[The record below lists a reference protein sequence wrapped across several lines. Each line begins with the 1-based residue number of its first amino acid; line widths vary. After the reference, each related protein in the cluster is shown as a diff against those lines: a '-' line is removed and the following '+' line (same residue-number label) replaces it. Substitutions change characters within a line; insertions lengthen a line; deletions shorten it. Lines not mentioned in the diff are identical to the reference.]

1 MQQPLGFV
9 YTKKSHIVYKFHK
22 ALYGLKQVPRA
33 RFEKFIATLYAFGF
47 VFTRLDQYLFMRIT
61 SRHITYILV
70 YVDDILVTE
79 SDV

>member
-47 VFTRLDQYLFMRIT
+47 VFRRLDLVYED
-61 SRHITYILV
+61 HITTYYLYFSIC
-70 YVDDILVTE
+70 
-79 SDV
+79 